1 MVVFEECE
9 VAAGVL
15 DLVEEA
21 QAVEVQVVAEEDLED
36 LEVVVRWEV
45 DVEVL
50 AAKKDQCVEVHKVVV

>member
-1 MVVFEECE
+1 MVVLEECE

-50 AAKKDQCVEVHKVVV
+50 AVKKDRCVEVHKVVV